1 MKKSLLLC
9 AAMLIVG
16 AAAAQAQLN
25 LAWNDCGGVQNITS
39 ACTTNTGTAGNLMC
53 SFVAPSG
60 TTAITGEQGVL
71 DIQVAGGTVPPWWQA
86 VVAGSC
92 RGTAVAVLYTGPG
105 TSCADYFPAVGGP
118 LGGFG
123 YDYYPV
129 SATTAPGRIRIRT
142 VSAISQTVATSLDIA
157 GVAPGSDTYV
167 FNVKITNAKTV
178 STGNCTGCSLAACFV
193 FNSLLL
199 TQPVGVGD
207 IFLTGGGTDFVTWQG
222 GAVGAGPFGNGC
234 PGATPATKTSWGQV
248 KSLYR

>member
-9 AAMLIVG
+9 AAMLLVG

-25 LAWNDCGGVQNITS
+25 LAYTDCGSGISNVNN
-39 ACTTNTGTAGNLMC
+39 ACTSNTGTNLVQA
-53 SFVAPSG
+53 SFVAPAG
-60 TTAITGEQGVL
+60 TVAITGEQGVL
-71 DIQVAGGTVPPWWQA
+71 DIQIAGGTVPPWWQA
-86 VVAGSC
+86 VVSGSC
-92 RGTAVAVLYTGPG
+92 RGTAVSVAYNTAGA
-105 TSCADYFPAVGGP
+105 SCADYFNTVGAP

-129 SATTAPGRIRIRT
+129 SATTAPGRVRIRT
-142 VSAISQTVATSLDIA
+142 VSAISSAVASSLDAA

-167 FNVKITNAKTV
+167 FTTKFTMAKT
-178 STGNCTGCSLAACFV
+178 TGTGSCSGCNLGACWV

-207 IFLTGGGTDFVTWQG
+207 IMLVSPGGSGAFVTWQNG
-222 GAVGAGPFGNGC
+222 GGIGC
-234 PGATPATKTSWGQV
+234 PGATPSKTTSWGQV

>member
-1 MKKSLLLC
+1 MKKILLL
-9 AAMLIVG
+9 AGAMLALTAVV
-16 AAAAQAQLN
+16 ANAQLN
-25 LAWNDCGGVQNITS
+25 LAWNDCGGATNINS
-39 ACTTNTGTAGNLMC
+39 ACTTNTGTAGNVMC
-53 SFVAPSG
+53 SFVAPAG
-60 TTAITGEQGVL
+60 TVAITGEQGVV
-71 DIQVAGGTVPPWWQA
+71 DIQIAGGTVPPWWQA

-105 TSCADYFPAVGGP
+105 TSCADYFNAVGGP

-142 VSAISQTVATSLDIA
+142 VSAISQTVATSLDLA

-167 FNVKITNAKTV
+167 FSTKVTYAKTV
-178 STGNCTGCSLAACFV
+178 GTGNCTGCNLGACWV

-207 IFLTGGGTDFVTWQG
+207 IFIAQPGSTGAFVTWQG
-222 GAVGAGPFGNGC
+222 GGGIGC